1 MNKPSPL
8 SLLVLAVLI
17 FTGSLQAE
25 ESSVII
31 KGRHPDYAGDTIVFL
46 IYSNMVSFTEQ
57 ETGTCAV
64 DDSGFFECR
73 IPLKETRHIFTYLGI
88 YNCYLYAQPGMVY
101 RIRLPVKR
109 EKTIQDLVNPYF
121 EETAIH
127 LSVKVEKNMTGAPL
141 PSLYEEL
148 NFAIRAFNDSF
159 YPYYYKFVIDAY
171 GNRMDRRELNKT
183 VTDLRSVFDSIPG
196 SYLKA
201 YIDYR
206 IGLLEHYGSQV
217 SNQKII
223 QDYFLGKA
231 VLYQNPAYMELFNQI
246 FKDYLLAFSEENP
259 GLKFPLVI
267 NRDKDY
273 SETNRILTREASL
286 ENDSLRELVLL
297 KGLYDGFYD
306 GKNIPSSM
314 IQLLDSIKHNSSI
327 RINRQAVQDIM
338 LEITKVLPGYRPPDF
353 ALYSSDSTLVRLS
366 DFREK
371 FVYLNFCNSFGYYCI
386 REYEYLRILN
396 ERLEGSLHIVTI
408 LVDDSFEDMKEL
420 VQSNNYPWTFL
431 HFSSQ
436 PEVLDDYDVQTY
448 PSYFLI
454 GPEGKLVLSPAPSP
468 VENFESTFREIRSGY
483 D

>member
-1 MNKPSPL
+1 MNKPSLLPL
-8 SLLVLAVLI
+8 LMLAVLI
-17 FTGSLQAE
+17 LAGSLRAE
-25 ESSVII
+25 EPYVIF
-31 KGRHPDYAGDTIVFL
+31 KGRHPDYSGDTIAFL
-46 IYSNMVSFTEQ
+46 IYSNMVSFNEQ
-57 ETGTCAV
+57 EIGTCAV
-64 DDSGFFECR
+64 DDSGYFKCR
-73 IPLKETRHIFTYLGI
+73 IPLNETRHIFTYLGI

-101 RIRLPVKR
+101 RIQLPAKR

-127 LSVKVEKNMTGAPL
+127 LSVKVEENLSGAPL
-141 PSLYEEL
+141 PSLHEEL

-159 YPYYYKFVIDAY
+159 YPYYYKYVIDAY
-171 GNRMDRRELNKT
+171 GNRVERRELNKT
-183 VTDLRSVFDSIPG
+183 VTIIRSVFDSIPG
-196 SYLKA
+196 SYLKT

-246 FKDYLLAFSEENP
+246 FKDFFPAFSEENP
-259 GLKFPLVI
+259 GLKFPLII

-273 SETNRILTREASL
+273 SGANRILAREASL

-338 LEITKVLPGYRPPDF
+338 LEITKALPGYRPTDF

-366 DFREK
+366 DFLGK

-396 ERLEGSLHIVTI
+396 ERLEGSIHIVTI
-408 LVDDSFEDMKEL
+408 LVDDSFEDMTEL
-420 VQSNNYPWTFL
+420 VESNNYPWTFL

-436 PEVLDDYDVQTY
+436 PEVLEDYDIQTY

-468 VENFESTFREIRSGY
+468 VENFESTFREIHSNQ
-483 D
+483 